1 MANPIIRIPDPSEY
15 EQVTKLWMTS
25 WQSTGL
31 NHPDDLPFNALFE
44 RLVEKVGSSWD
55 LYVADEGGQI
65 VGMLALDPA
74 DQKLDQLFVHP
85 DLKGRKIGLV
95 LLDFAKQ
102 KLPDG
107 MWLTTAEKNHR
118 AIGFY
123 QAAGFAIERT
133 VPRPEYDRN
142 DVHMRWMPT

>member
-1 MANPIIRIPDPSEY
+1 MSNPIIRIPDPSEY
-15 EQVTKLWMTS
+15 EQVTRVWMTS
-25 WQSTGL
+25 WQSAGL
-31 NHPDDLPFNALFE
+31 SHPDDLHFNALFD
-44 RLVEKVGSSWD
+44 RLVDNVKSSWD
-55 LYVADEGGQI
+55 LYVADEDGQI
-65 VGMLALDPA
+65 VGILALNGA
-74 DQKLDQLFVHP
+74 ERKLDQLFVHP

-123 QAAGFAIERT
+123 EAAGFQIERT
-133 VPRPEYDRN
+133 VQRLEYDRN